1 MGKKFFASLHR
12 IRCFQSQACRG
23 IWTNLLEIRDEMN
36 SGLTREG
43 HHLVSGGCD
52 NVCRELEARQRA
64 REDMLVQQT
73 TPVLETLLEAFKV
86 RES

>member
-1 MGKKFFASLHR
+1 
-12 IRCFQSQACRG
+12 
-23 IWTNLLEIRDEMN
+23 MN

>member
-1 MGKKFFASLHR
+1 MARNFCLCSTGYIASNP
-12 IRCFQSQACRG
+12 QACRG

-73 TPVLETLLEAFKV
+73 TPMMG
-86 RES
+86 